1 MHVHKQDL
9 HLLVLA
15 LFLQLLVVFPSD
27 LKLVLELHLFY
38 VHVAGRLIAVCAL
51 LKKKKTFSIRK
62 RDMTLSIGKRDMY
75 LLRGM
80 YTYTYIYILEGYVY
94 VCVYI

>member
-51 LKKKKTFSIRK
+51 LKKKKRHSVSEKGT
-62 RDMTLSIGKRDMY
+62 
-75 LLRGM
+75 
-80 YTYTYIYILEGYVY
+80 
-94 VCVYI
+94 